1 MPNHREEPVLT
12 PDERH
17 RRIAAI
23 LAKGVTRRHRR
34 AKAAGFVHAQE
45 SSRNPRISLELPG
58 ETRLSVSDGTRGLSP
73 RDNGDN
79 A

>member
-1 MPNHREEPVLT
+1 MPNHRDDAVLT
-12 PDERH
+12 PTERR

-23 LAKGVTRRHRR
+23 LAKGVTRWRQQ
-34 AKAAGFVHAQE
+34 AKAVGFIHARKSAQT
-45 SSRNPRISLELPG
+45 PRISLELPG

-73 RDNGDN
+73 RDNGDE

>member
-1 MPNHREEPVLT
+1 MPNHRDDPVFT

-23 LAKGVTRRHRR
+23 LAKGVTRWRQR
-34 AKAAGFVHAQE
+34 ARAVGLMHAQE
-45 SSRNPRISLELPG
+45 SAQKPRISLELPG
-58 ETRLSVSDGTRGLSP
+58 ETRLSVSDATRGLAP
-73 RDNGDN
+73 RDDGDD